1 MRSYDEYCSM
11 AKSLD
16 VIGDRWTLL
25 IVRELML
32 RGGCRYTDLRNGL
45 PGIATN
51 LLAERLRELEQA
63 GVVMREDAP
72 PPIATTL
79 FRLTPRGEALRP
91 VVEGLIRWGI
101 PLMVEQDPD
110 DAVRSHW
117 IAYALE
123 LMLVDHRP
131 DASPLTIE
139 LDIGDQPVVLE
150 ARDGA
155 IHTRLGQADASD
167 AVLTGE
173 PRPILG
179 LLLGL
184 IELSDAEAAGVGY
197 QGDPATLERIAGP
210 TSLSSQASGSS
221 PAPVNR

>member
-1 MRSYDEYCSM
+1 MRSYDEYCSL

-25 IVRELML
+25 IVRELIL
-32 RGGCRYTDLRNGL
+32 CGACRYTDLRNGL

-63 GVVMREDAP
+63 GVIAREDAP

-79 FRLTPRGEALRP
+79 FRLTPRGEQLRP
-91 VVEGLIRWGI
+91 VLEGLLRWGI
-101 PLMVEQDPD
+101 PLMTEQSPD

-123 LMLVDHRP
+123 LMLTDSRP
-131 DASPLTIE
+131 DASPVTIE
-139 LDIGDQPVVLE
+139 LDIGDQPIVLE
-150 ARDGA
+150 THDGA
-155 IHTRLGQADASD
+155 IHTRPGPAGTAD

-184 IELSDAEAAGVGY
+184 IELADAEAAGVSY
-197 QGDPATLERIAGP
+197 QGDPAILDRIRGRMTAD
-210 TSLSSQASGSS
+210 TM
-221 PAPVNR
+221 